1 MNDINDDILDINDDI
16 LDALK
21 SERLSET
28 ITMFKLL
35 HPNTRCTSIS
45 FVRRHW
51 KLFRRHIPLSQIKIS
66 NNNVNVDV
74 ALPEWLGSTVFKFY
88 CFEPGDG
95 AIVVDCMDLKLK
107 YDSLSDALVDN

>member
-1 MNDINDDILDINDDI
+1 MSDINDDI

-35 HPNTRCTSIS
+35 HPNAQCTSIS

-51 KLFRRHIPLSQIKIS
+51 KLFRRHIPLSQIKILIS
-66 NNNVNVDV
+66 NVNVNV
-74 ALPEWLGSTVFKFY
+74 ALPEWLGSTAFKFY
-88 CFEPGDG
+88 YFDPEDD
-95 AIVVDCMDLKLK
+95 AIVVDCMALKLK
-107 YDSLSDALVDN
+107 YDSLSEALVDK